1 MDGAQPLLEGRR
13 AHLRGRQHVGA
24 RLDVFAVG
32 DTVTIAGPDGNPQ
45 VNADGT
51 VENPNSILDS
61 TDLVFIDPVGTGFS
75 RPYTTDA
82 GRQFYGA
89 ATVTRHR

>member
-1 MDGAQPLLEGRR
+1 MGVAP
-13 AHLRGRQHVGA
+13 RG
-24 RLDVFAVG
+24 
-32 DTVTIAGPDGNPQ
+32 TAGH
-45 VNADGT
+45 ADGT